1 MADVTQMLHRL
12 GRLLDDEAQAIRA
25 GDLQTLALLPLE
37 KAALVSAVEACAQ
50 GPQPAQPGEAE
61 MLTRLRQQATVNQ
74 QLLGAT
80 LKGMRSALLRLDALR
95 RAGRSLQS
103 YDATGRPQVIDTPRS
118 SLERRA

>member
-1 MADVTQMLHRL
+1 MADETQILRRL
-12 GRLLDDEAQAIRA
+12 GRLLDDEAEAIRA
-25 GDLQTLALLPLE
+25 GDLQTLALLPQQKTALV
-37 KAALVSAVEACAQ
+37 AALEARAQ

>member
-74 QLLGAT
+74 QTAWRDT
-80 LKGMRSALLRLDALR
+80 ERDALCPPAPR
-95 RAGRSLQS
+95 RAS
-103 YDATGRPQVIDTPRS
+103 PRRTQPAK
-118 SLERRA
+118 L